1 MISDHLRELI
11 QQGYYAIGELEI
23 AECKSNATYAGDN
36 LGSGYRL
43 YHAKDRDSL
52 ASARVYREV
61 TAARELAKFDG
72 AGNYRP
78 LKGAPN
84 LPRGWVL
91 ELPDLDAL
99 KQALDQ
105 FYPGAL
111 GMFTAFKRH
120 ELRRTPLR
128 ATVDRQSGM
137 YRITQKISTD
147 EAEQLVR
154 SECRSDGRCLRT
166 ILWSIEPGE
175 PAKFLPESKFSPA
188 FDQTGA
194 NRRVIPFLCPEPCNL
209 LVAAARTVVKK
220 RIK

>member
-1 MISDHLRELI
+1 MITDHLQELI
-11 QQGYYAIGELEI
+11 QQGCHAIGELEF
-23 AECKSNATYAGDN
+23 AGSNAARAGRGLN
-36 LGSGYRL
+36 SGYRL

-61 TAARELAKFDG
+61 ADAREIARFDG

-91 ELPDLDAL
+91 ELPDLASL

-111 GMFTAFKRH
+111 GMSIALERD
-120 ELRRTPLR
+120 ELRRTPFR
-128 ATVDRQSGM
+128 ETVNRQSGM
-137 YRITQKISTD
+137 YRITQKITTD

-166 ILWSIEPGE
+166 ILWSIEPGQ
-175 PAKFLPESKFSPA
+175 PAKFLPESKFDPA
-188 FDQTGA
+188 FDQTGG
-194 NRRVIPFLCPEPCNL
+194 NRRALPFLCPEPCNL